1 MGTFLG
7 PGVTSLL
14 HLELNVAVSVTALL
28 DLSRPSGWKGRR
40 MERRH
45 PLPGVGRK
53 RAGGTGEETGG
64 RGAVTANSPPV
75 SSGLS
80 GLVLERQATWSQ
92 KKSKEYLVLYM
103 PKCCLEG
110 HVRNC

>member
-14 HLELNVAVSVTALL
+14 HPEQNIAVSVTALL

-45 PLPGVGRK
+45 PLTGVGRK

-64 RGAVTANSPPV
+64 RGASD
-75 SSGLS
+75 S
-80 GLVLERQATWSQ
+80 
-92 KKSKEYLVLYM
+92 
-103 PKCCLEG
+103 
-110 HVRNC
+110 